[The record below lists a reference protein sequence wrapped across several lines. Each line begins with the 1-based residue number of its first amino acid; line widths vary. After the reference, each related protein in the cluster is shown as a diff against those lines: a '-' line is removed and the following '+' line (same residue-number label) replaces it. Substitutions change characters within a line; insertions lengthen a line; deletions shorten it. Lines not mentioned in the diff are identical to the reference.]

1 MIASLTWNPIKKTCI
16 LWAAFQTKDGLRLG
30 QNVPNAGVK
39 AASKEMQKAAFHKRT
54 KVMMA

>member
-1 MIASLTWNPIKKTCI
+1 M
-16 LWAAFQTKDGLRLG
+16 AAFHEKGGLRLG
-30 QNVPNAGVK
+30 QNEPNAGVN